1 MPLDY
6 SLWQE
11 IETRVLA
18 KRGHENES
26 LQSYKRR
33 LHITAKRLP
42 KSLIHN
48 VLKKMKEN
56 IQATVD
62 SQGKSTKVE

>member
-11 IETRVLA
+11 VETRVLS
-18 KRGHENES
+18 KRGNENES
-26 LQSYKRR
+26 LDSYKRR
-33 LHITAKRLP
+33 LSITAKQLP
-42 KSLIHN
+42 KSLIRN
-48 VLKKMKEN
+48 VLSKMKEH

-62 SQGKSTKVE
+62 SHGKNTQVE